1 METESRLAVARG
13 WGRGNRTANGC
24 GISVEGS
31 QNIWNY
37 LIYGDDDRPTLNRLP
52 ATELCFKRKTF
63 MVCDCRSI
71 KLYLENC
78 SELAVA
84 VQSSVDLDV

>member
-31 QNIWNY
+31 QNVWNY
-37 LIYGDDDRPTLNRLP
+37 LIYGRPTLNRLP
-52 ATELCFKRKTF
+52 ASELRFKRKTF

-78 SELAVA
+78 SELVA
-84 VQSSVDLDV
+84 VQSSVDIDV

>member
-31 QNIWNY
+31 QNVWNY
-37 LIYGDDDRPTLNRLP
+37 LIYGVMIAQL
-52 ATELCFKRKTF
+52 
-63 MVCDCRSI
+63 
-71 KLYLENC
+71 
-78 SELAVA
+78 
-84 VQSSVDLDV
+84 